1 MNRNLALLKT
11 LLAHAGEVPAII
23 ANVREL
29 ANGPGWVHDR
39 VEPSHHLIELLYP
52 IFDEVDELLSHP
64 VESINLRAI
73 ESETA
78 DLKAT
83 AVGLGINWLE
93 LVNIVIPVILKV
105 YELLRA
111 LRNNQPVQSSELA

>member
-39 VEPSHHLIELLYP
+39 VEPSHNLIEILYP
-52 IFDEVDELLSHP
+52 IFDEVDEALSKP
-64 VESINLRAI
+64 VGSINALAI
-73 ESETA
+73 EQEMVSIKAQVTA
-78 DLKAT
+78 L
-83 AVGLGINWLE
+83 GLDWLE
-93 LVNIVIPVILKV
+93 LVNTVVPVILQI

-111 LRNNQPVQSSELA
+111 LRNKKPIPAYAV